1 MPPLKIDKLV
11 ALLKGEGRKELGVSL
26 TGKLGALAFVREWDK
41 IIRILECEIAPLLA
55 KGCEAQALAAP
66 AARLAKSAGS
76 LSLMASQLLSFVPGP
91 VGIVCSLVNAIVCF
105 SAGNVPGGL
114 LELLGCIPG
123 GKVAGKALS
132 QGAKVSKTV
141 KASGVTTQMASKIK
155 AILVEMVQGNSAL
168 RKAVEKSPF
177 RIESVT
183 VFMNK
188 YCKKAEVPAPSSKIG
203 GDTFKGGAY
212 PPQSAYA
219 LENSLKNKFPSTGGK
234 PGARQPNSIFENN
247 GKLDSGYS
255 PMNAHAGQGEV
266 RKYVMFPN
274 TNGGMGK
281 TALW

>member
-55 KGCEAQALAAP
+55 KGCEAKALAAP

-114 LELLGCIPG
+114 FELLGCIPG

-141 KASGVTTQMASKIK
+141 KASGVTTQLASKFK
-155 AILVEMVQGNSAL
+155 AILVEMVQNNAAL

-188 YCKKAEVPAPSSKIG
+188 YCKKAEVPAPSPKIS
-203 GDTFKGGAY
+203 TFKGGTY
-212 PPQSAYA
+212 SPQPASA

-234 PGARQPNSIFENN
+234 SGAQKPNSIFGNN

-255 PMNAHAGQGEV
+255 PMNAHAGQMEV
-266 RKYVMFPN
+266 KKYEMFRS
-274 TNGGMGK
+274 TYGGMDK
-281 TALW
+281 FWPW

>member
-1 MPPLKIDKLV
+1 MPPLKIDKFV

-26 TGKLGALAFVREWDK
+26 TGKLGQLEFVREWDK

-55 KGCEAQALAAP
+55 KGCEAKALAAP

-91 VGIVCSLVNAIVCF
+91 VGIVCSLVKAIVCF

-114 LELLGCIPG
+114 FELLGCIPG

-155 AILVEMVQGNSAL
+155 VILVEMAQGNAAL

-203 GDTFKGGAY
+203 GGTFKGGD
-212 PPQSAYA
+212 PPQSASA
-219 LENSLKNKFPSTGGK
+219 LETSLKNKFPSTGGK
-234 PGARQPNSIFENN
+234 PGAQHPNSIFGNN

-255 PMNAHAGQGEV
+255 PMNAHAGQAEV
-266 RKYVMFPN
+266 RKYGMFGN

-281 TALW
+281 TSLW